1 MKTLKENV
9 KDSFNKHIRIR
20 LDRKTII
27 TLKDMTRFDYWKSL
41 YPNAMIIS

>member
-9 KDSFNKHIRIR
+9 KQTITKHIRIR

-27 TLKDMTRFDYWKSL
+27 TLKDMTHFDYWKSL

>member
-1 MKTLKENV
+1 MTTLKENV
-9 KDSFNKHIRIR
+9 KKSIQKHIRIR

-41 YPNAMIIS
+41 YPNAMVIS